1 MPRDNFFSHRKQVD
15 ININLLYIFKLQV
28 LVVISFLFY
37 SCTDSTFKKENTPV
51 LPANT
56 NSNNVTI
63 IDSSSISTN
72 LDLFK
77 SNTTY
82 FHQDSLLYFAKKNK
96 IYYYNFNKNKISNIK
111 IKDSIYG
118 FLNAIVPIN
127 KDSIA
132 ILQSNPEKLIIFNI
146 KADTRYEYPLGK
158 INFKTTNFFF
168 NKINLMINFND
179 VNFNIDFNTLKYDE
193 VKKQFHVGLT
203 PYDSHLLEGF
213 EKTKRIGVYDVKLR
227 RWVAKYASPKGV
239 YGTRGAFTFGSNTL
253 SNKEVLF
260 KGDTVIVS
268 YPVNHKIQVYLR
280 SIFIK
285 NVNFTSKYSKKIK
298 HPLKLHDADNI
309 EENRKLMHSTAYY
322 GKVFYHKK
330 LKIYSRVYFD
340 EQKPFKKNGLYNNS
354 FNRKKYLIFLDANFN
369 YVGEYR
375 MPKNYKQMLGTSDG
389 FILTTKN
396 KLSKYKL
403 KIEQ

>member
-1 MPRDNFFSHRKQVD
+1 M
-15 ININLLYIFKLQV
+15 
-28 LVVISFLFY
+28 
-37 SCTDSTFKKENTPV
+37 
-51 LPANT
+51 PANT

-82 FHQDSLLYFAKKNK
+82 FHQDSLFYFTKKNK
-96 IYYYNFNKNKISNIK
+96 IYYYNFNKNKISKIK
-111 IKDSIYG
+111 IKDSIFG

-193 VKKQFHVGLT
+193 VKKQFHVGLA

-213 EKTKRIGVYDVKLR
+213 EKTKRIGVYDIKLR

-239 YGTRGAFTFGSNTL
+239 YGTRCAFTFGSNTL